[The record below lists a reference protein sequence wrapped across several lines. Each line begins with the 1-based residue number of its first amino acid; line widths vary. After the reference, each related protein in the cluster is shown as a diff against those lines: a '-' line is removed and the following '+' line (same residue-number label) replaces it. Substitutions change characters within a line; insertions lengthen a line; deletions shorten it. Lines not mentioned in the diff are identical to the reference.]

1 MDEGDERDDESRPV
15 APRKSSRGAKESR
28 SRRTDESQ
36 ILVSARVVDGESLA
50 AYVRAFAGR
59 SLQTPL
65 RNYTRPAAEFL
76 RRLREKMFVVP
87 AI

>member
-1 MDEGDERDDESRPV
+1 M
-15 APRKSSRGAKESR
+15 
-28 SRRTDESQ
+28 
-36 ILVSARVVDGESLA
+36 DGESLA